1 LIPVIAVR
9 KISALILLLF
19 SVTHFA
25 PAQSVPG
32 PAPEKLVPKVTY
44 LLVGRLFDA
53 TGDNIRENM
62 IITVEG
68 ERIKSVASAAE
79 LKVPPG
85 ANVIDLSQQ
94 TVLPGLID
102 CHTHLGSRADRY
114 YEIYDFKSTPF
125 DHAFSGVVNAR
136 KTLEAGFTS
145 VRDVGSDPFLAVD
158 LRNSINQGYLVGPRI
173 VASGPGISITGGH
186 GDLNNYSPQTR
197 VMMFPEER
205 DFKIADNADQIR
217 HVVRAQ
223 EKYGVD
229 VIKILAT
236 GGVLSR
242 GDSPGAAQFTLEEL
256 KVAAETAH
264 RGGRKI
270 AAHAH
275 GTEGIKNA
283 ILAGIDSIEHASLID
298 DEGIRLAK
306 QHGTY
311 LVMDIYNDDYLLNEA
326 PKYGLPTENLDKE
339 RMVGRLQRENF
350 RKAFQAGVKMAFGTD
365 AGVYPHG
372 DNAKQF
378 FYMVKFGMTPSQAI
392 RAATANAADLI
403 DRSKDVG
410 TIEAGKYADII
421 AVSADPLADVRA
433 LEHVDF
439 VMKGGVVYKDTRATG
454 AHAGAN

>member
-1 LIPVIAVR
+1 MIPAIALRRISVVILV
-9 KISALILLLF
+9 LLTLA
-19 SVTHFA
+19 HFGLA
-25 PAQSVPG
+25 QGAASPA
-32 PAPEKLVPKVTY
+32 AEKPVSKVTY

-53 TGDNIRENM
+53 TGDNVRENM
-62 IITVEG
+62 VIAVED
-68 ERIKSVASAAE
+68 ERIKSVASAAD
-79 LKVPPG
+79 LKIPPG

-145 VRDVGSDPFLAVD
+145 VRDVGSEPFLAVD
-158 LRNSINQGYLVGPRI
+158 LRNSINEGYLVGPRI

-205 DFKIADNADQIR
+205 DFGIADSADQIR
-217 HVVRAQ
+217 HVIRAQ

-242 GDSPGAAQFTLEEL
+242 GDSPGAAQFT
-256 KVAAETAH
+256 
-264 RGGRKI
+264 
-270 AAHAH
+270 
-275 GTEGIKNA
+275 
-283 ILAGIDSIEHASLID
+283 
-298 DEGIRLAK
+298 
-306 QHGTY
+306 
-311 LVMDIYNDDYLLNEA
+311 
-326 PKYGLPTENLDKE
+326 
-339 RMVGRLQRENF
+339 F

-403 DRSKDVG
+403 GRSKDVG

-421 AVSADPLADVRA
+421 AVGADPMSDVRA

-439 VMKGGVVYKDTRATG
+439 VMKGGVVYKDTRSSAV
-454 AHAGAN
+454 HAGTN